1 MLHSQLLL
9 LLLEKIKKVSL
20 YFSCCL
26 QLYKATKEE
35 TTSSMSIAGMTFKCP
50 LLETLIILCS
60 KDDVEI
66 GKTVA
71 AMVGL
76 GIGLEK
82 IQVIFY
88 EDIERAE
95 RWGVSLEELKKQD
108 TLDKMLKENREK
120 VKGSNARSDNND
132 DGDEMEDEDYNSDEE
147 EMDDEDNEMDNEDD
161 DDDM

>member
-1 MLHSQLLL
+1 
-9 LLLEKIKKVSL
+9 VSL
-20 YFSCCL
+20 YFSCL
-26 QLYKATKEE
+26 QLCEATKEE
-35 TTSSMSIAGMTFKCP
+35 TSSMSIAGMTFNCP
-50 LLETLIILCS
+50 LLDTVIIQCS

-71 AMVGL
+71 AMVAL
-76 GIGLEK
+76 GISLEK

-108 TLDKMLKENREK
+108 ALDEMLKENREK

-132 DGDEMEDEDYNSDEE
+132 YGDEMEDEDYYSDEE
-147 EMDDEDNEMDNEDD
+147 EMDDEDSEMDDEYD

>member
-1 MLHSQLLL
+1 
-9 LLLEKIKKVSL
+9 
-20 YFSCCL
+20 
-26 QLYKATKEE
+26 
-35 TTSSMSIAGMTFKCP
+35 
-50 LLETLIILCS
+50 
-60 KDDVEI
+60 
-66 GKTVA
+66 
-71 AMVGL
+71 MVGL

-108 TLDKMLKENREK
+108 ALDKMLKENREK

-147 EMDDEDNEMDNEDD
+147 EMDDEDSEMDDEDD

>member
-1 MLHSQLLL
+1 M
-9 LLLEKIKKVSL
+9 
-20 YFSCCL
+20 
-26 QLYKATKEE
+26 
-35 TTSSMSIAGMTFKCP
+35 
-50 LLETLIILCS
+50 
-60 KDDVEI
+60 
-66 GKTVA
+66 VA
-71 AMVGL
+71 L

-95 RWGVSLEELKKQD
+95 RWGVSLEELKKHD
-108 TLDKMLKENREK
+108 ALDKMLKENREK

-147 EMDDEDNEMDNEDD
+147 EMDDEDSEMDNEDD